1 MTIDRRR
8 FIRNAGM
15 MVSGVTLAGIG
26 CSLPTGKDA
35 ATSANSSLKSNTAAG
50 QALGSFGLQLYTLRD
65 VMPKDPKGVLKQVAG
80 FGYKEIEGYEGATG
94 MFWGMQHTDFKKY
107 MDELGLVMVSSH
119 CNIDKDFEKKA
130 EQAGQIGMKYLISPW
145 IGPQKTLDDYKRFA
159 DTFNKRGEICKKNG
173 IRFAYH
179 NHGYTF
185 TEKEGRMP
193 QDILMEGTDPALVDF
208 EMDIY
213 WVVTAGGDP
222 EVWLKKYA
230 NRFTLCHVKDRMKL
244 ADPKEQDASC
254 DLGTGSIDYAK
265 VLRSA
270 SGLGMKHYIVEQERY
285 DNSTS
290 LKSAEACAA
299 YLRNL
304 KI

>member
-26 CSLPTGKDA
+26 CSLPTGNDA
-35 ATSANSSLKSNTAAG
+35 ATSGNSSLKSNTAAG
-50 QALGSFGLQLYTLRD
+50 QVLGSFGLQLYTLRD
-65 VMPKDPKGVLKQVAG
+65 VLPKDPKGVLKQVAG
-80 FGYKEIEGYEGATG
+80 FGYKEIEGYEGDTG

-185 TEKEGRMP
+185 TETEGRMP

-230 NRFTLCHVKDRMKL
+230 NRFTLCHVKDRIKQ

-265 VLRSA
+265 VLKAA

-290 LKSAEACAA
+290 LKSAQACAA
-299 YLRNL
+299 YLRDL

>member
-1 MTIDRRR
+1 
-8 FIRNAGM
+8 
-15 MVSGVTLAGIG
+15 
-26 CSLPTGKDA
+26 
-35 ATSANSSLKSNTAAG
+35 
-50 QALGSFGLQLYTLRD
+50 
-65 VMPKDPKGVLKQVAG
+65 
-80 FGYKEIEGYEGATG
+80 
-94 MFWGMQHTDFKKY
+94 MFWGMQHSDFKKY

-145 IGPQKTLDDYKRFA
+145 IGPQKTLDDYKRYA
-159 DTFNKRGEICKKNG
+159 DTFNKRGEICRKNG
-173 IRFAYH
+173 IRFSYH

-185 TEKEGRMP
+185 TETEGRMP

-230 NRFTLCHVKDRMKL
+230 NRFTLCHVKDRMKQ

-265 VLRSA
+265 VLKVA
-270 SGLGMKHYIVEQERY
+270 SGSGMKHYIVEQERY